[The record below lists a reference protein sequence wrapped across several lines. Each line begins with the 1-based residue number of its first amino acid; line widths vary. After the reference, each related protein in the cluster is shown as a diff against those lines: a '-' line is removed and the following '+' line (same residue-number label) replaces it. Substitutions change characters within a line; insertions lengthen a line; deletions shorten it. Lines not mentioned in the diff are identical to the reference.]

1 MADISPDD
9 GEGPVIVS
17 VIDAAMHMFSA
28 AIEDLPEPNDSE
40 FPHRAGVILVGLR
53 KLQAAAAQ
61 AARRSRVTPAVIVS
75 LSKIRLMYDDLMT
88 KAADANGSTL
98 GQRLYVARL
107 RAKLS
112 AKEAANGAGLR
123 ADLLE
128 AIESEEPSTEDE
140 STKIKSLIEA
150 ITSN

>member
-1 MADISPDD
+1 MVDTTPDD

-28 AIEDLPEPNDSE
+28 AIEALPDPSDSD
-40 FPHRAGVILVGLR
+40 FPWRAGVVLTGLR
-53 KLQAAAAQ
+53 KLEAAGSQ

-75 LSKIRLMYDDLMT
+75 LSRIRLMYDDLME
-88 KAADANGSTL
+88 KAADAHGSTL
-98 GQRLYVARL
+98 GQRLYIARL

-123 ADLLE
+123 ADLIE
-128 AIESEEPSTEDE
+128 AIEAEEPPTEDE
-140 STKIKSLIEA
+140 STKIKALIEA
-150 ITSN
+150 ITH